1 MDERR
6 TTGGNRRIES
16 EKHPDY
22 RQGMQTDSMRKRS
35 TSERRSAENPR
46 PENRPVNPSRQ
57 SGRPRPK
64 RKNSRRRRKQKLML
78 KIVLFFALIIAII
91 GTVLFWVKYGPT
103 KKTYDLNKYFG
114 IESENQMGL
123 TINNEVV
130 EAHAKKFNDHVY
142 VPYEVVTGYL
152 NQRFYWD
159 ENENIL
165 LYTLP
170 KEIVRVDVG
179 SNQYSISKKTEY
191 EEYVILKTEGNHA
204 YIALDF
210 VKKYTALDY
219 KVFENPER
227 VVINSASEVRVATVK
242 GKTQVRLRGG
252 VKSPVLAEVKKGD
265 LVQVIDQVENW
276 KKVRTDDGIIGY
288 MRASRLKKDAKK
300 VIDRDFHEEEFTNI
314 SESKTIN
321 LAFHQVT
328 SRKANETVLQTIA
341 KTKGLTTLSPTWF
354 TVANNSGDIKS
365 IASSDYVNYAHQSGI
380 DVWGLVDNFGENIDS
395 MELLSHTSARENM
408 VNQLISEALQSGID
422 GINVDFEDIPT
433 EAGPHYIQF
442 IRELSVKCRL
452 NNLVL
457 SVDNYVPKGFNAHYA
472 IKEQGVVAD
481 YVIIM
486 GYDEH
491 YSGSKEAG
499 SVASYDYVKDGIE
512 TTLKDVPAEKVI
524 NAVPFYTRL
533 WKEVPKTEE
542 ELEAQ
547 KDTEDAEYP
556 NKVSSEA
563 FGMQAA
569 LNKVK
574 DAGAEV
580 VWDDKT
586 KQNYAEWTG
595 SDGAVYKIWLEDEK
609 SLAEKLQLMKDY
621 KLAGTAAWKLGFE
634 SSDIWEL
641 ILKYVN

>member
-6 TTGGNRRIES
+6 TTGRDRRNTS
-16 EKHPDY
+16 GRYPDE
-22 RQGMQTDSMRKRS
+22 RQEMKTGSARTRNASDRISV
-35 TSERRSAENPR
+35 ERPR
-46 PENRPVNPSRQ
+46 PENRHGNATGQ
-57 SGRPRPK
+57 TGRPKK
-64 RKNSRRRRKQKLML
+64 RRRVNRRRRKQQLMV
-78 KIVLFFALIIAII
+78 KAILFIALIVAIV
-91 GTVLFWVKYGPT
+91 GTVLFWIKYGPT

-114 IESENQMGL
+114 IESDEQLGL
-123 TINNEVV
+123 TINNELM
-130 EAHAKKFNDHVY
+130 ETHAKKFGDHVY
-142 VPYEVVTGYL
+142 IPFETVRDHL

-159 ENENIL
+159 ANENIM

-179 SNQYSISKKTEY
+179 SNQYTVSKQTES
-191 EEYVILKTEGNHA
+191 EEYAILKTEGSAA

-219 KVFENPER
+219 KVYEDPQR
-227 VVINSASEVRVATVK
+227 VVINSLPEVKVAVVK

-252 VKSPVLAEVKKGD
+252 VKSPVLTEVKRGD
-265 LVQVIDQVENW
+265 TVQIIDQVSNW
-276 KKVRTDDGIIGY
+276 KKVRTTDGIIGY
-288 MRASRLKKDAKK
+288 IRASRLKKEAKK
-300 VIDRDFHEEEFTNI
+300 VIERDFKEEEFTNI
-314 SESKTIN
+314 TENKTIN
-321 LAFHQVT
+321 LAWHQVT
-328 SRKANETVLQTIA
+328 SRRANDSVLQTIA

-354 TVANNSGDIKS
+354 TVADNAGNIKS
-365 IASSDYVNYAHQSGI
+365 IASSEYVNYAHQSDI
-380 DVWGLVDNFGENIDS
+380 DVWALVDNFGENINS

-422 GINVDFEDIPT
+422 GINVDFENIPT
-433 EAGPHYIQF
+433 EAGQHYIQF

-452 NNLVL
+452 NHLVL
-457 SVDNYVPKGFNAHYA
+457 SVDNYVPKGFNAHYF
-472 IKEQGVVAD
+472 IKEQGAVAD

-491 YSGSKEAG
+491 YNGSLESG
-499 SVASYDYVKDGIE
+499 SVASYDYVKEGIE
-512 TTLKDVPAEKVI
+512 STLKEVPKEKVI
-524 NAVPFYTRL
+524 NAVPLYTRL

-542 ELEAQ
+542 ELTAQEGTEA
-547 KDTEDAEYP
+547 AEYP
-556 NKVSSEA
+556 MKVTSEALGMTAAAGKVS
-563 FGMQAA
+563 
-569 LNKVK
+569 
-574 DAGAEV
+574 DAGAEIK
-580 VWDDKT
+580 WDDKT

-634 SSDIWEL
+634 KPDIWEL